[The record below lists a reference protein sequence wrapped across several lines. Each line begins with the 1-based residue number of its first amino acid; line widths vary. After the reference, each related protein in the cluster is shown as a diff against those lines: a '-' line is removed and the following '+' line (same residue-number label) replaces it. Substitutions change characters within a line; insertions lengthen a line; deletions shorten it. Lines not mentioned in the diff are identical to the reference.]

1 MFNRYKHTR
10 LKTDNKTGIKYQK
23 PTLYPEIPERDT
35 DIIYHTRVGDRL
47 DLLSHQF
54 YSDSGMW
61 WIISRANS
69 LDPSAVA
76 IAPGT
81 ELRIPTEIG
90 EVVSSLKTLNYGN

>member
-1 MFNRYKHTR
+1 
-10 LKTDNKTGIKYQK
+10 
-23 PTLYPEIPERDT
+23 
-35 DIIYHTRVGDRL
+35 
-47 DLLSHQF
+47 
-54 YSDSGMW
+54 MW

-81 ELRIPTEIG
+81 ELRIPIEIG